1 MLTVLR
7 GSGSLAGGSLLLVLA
22 CSGGDEGKGRNSSTI
37 PTPTT
42 TTTTTA
48 TTPPPINTVPTV
60 PGGGSGSAPVNLTG
74 GSGGSGGICNEL
86 KIEPT
91 PVVPTVLL
99 LVDNSSSMFD
109 AMTTPTPWNLLQTTL
124 MADSGPIKALQDKV
138 RFGFTS
144 FKGNTM
150 AQANETD
157 EACADL
163 TNVPYALN
171 NFTAIDAKYKV
182 LAAEWKPGMKWETP
196 TGHAFARAATALAA
210 LQSDPPGPKNILLV
224 TDGNP
229 NTCQIV
235 DPQCGQDLSIKAV
248 QDAYAQDIKTFVVG
262 IGEVIAGN
270 VGCEPA
276 WGRCGPDHLQDI
288 ANAGLGLPV
297 EAPPEQFV
305 WQSCADRYGRVLQ
318 GTYMA
323 GAGGDAKYYTATNQA
338 ELTTAIQGLLNSVLS
353 CTVEMNA
360 RVTGNAALGQVAVN
374 GSSVGYQDPNG
385 WQLEA
390 DTYSVTLNGAA
401 CETFKATGELHIAFP
416 CDPQGRPIV
425 ELR

>member
-7 GSGSLAGGSLLLVLA
+7 GFGSLAGGSLLLVLS
-22 CSGGDEGKGRNSSTI
+22 CSSGDEGKGRTSSSI
-37 PTPTT
+37 PTPTST
-42 TTTTTA
+42 TTS
-48 TTPPPINTVPTV
+48 TTPPPVNTVPTV
-60 PGGGSGSAPVNLTG
+60 PGGGSGNVPVVNMTG
-74 GSGGSGGICNEL
+74 GTGGTPICNEL

-99 LVDNSSSMFD
+99 LVDNSSSMFEG
-109 AMTTPTPWNLLQTTL
+109 MTPTPWNLLYSTL
-124 MADSGPIKALQDKV
+124 MAESGAIKSLQDKV

-144 FKGNTM
+144 YKGNTTT
-150 AQANETD
+150 QANETD
-157 EACADL
+157 EACAKL
-163 TNVPYALN
+163 TSVNYALN
-171 NFTAIDAKYKV
+171 NFTAIDTEYKK
-182 LAAEWKPGMKWETP
+182 LGAEWMQGVKWETP

-210 LQSDPPGPKNILLV
+210 LQTDPPGPKNILLV

-235 DPQCGQDLSIKAV
+235 DPQCGQDLSVKAV
-248 QDAYAQDIKTFVVG
+248 QDAYANGIKTFVVG
-262 IGEVIAGN
+262 IGEVIEGN

-276 WGRCGPDHLQDI
+276 WGRCGPDHLQDL
-288 ANAGLGLPV
+288 ANAGLGQPV

-338 ELTTAIQGLLNSVLS
+338 ELTTAIQGLLNNVLS

-360 RVTGNAALGQVAVN
+360 RVTGNAALGQVEVN